1 MDTNIKVLCIRK
13 NETSKA
19 RDWKFYLVDEIIPD
33 AIMDIYTIHGK
44 ESLDPSRLYP
54 KFFKIMGKFKIIGKQ
69 TETYTYKSGYTKES
83 NMTATWSSLLVS
95 KMQEAVYQGK
105 YFCTYTDYDD
115 FFKDFPLFHQDEF
128 KQYFE
133 NFFTVNKIGGRKN
146 E

>member
-19 RDWKFYLVDEIIPD
+19 RDWKFYLVNEIIPD
-33 AIMDIYTIHGK
+33 VVMEITTIHGK

-69 TETYTYKSGYTKES
+69 TETYTDESKDTKES
-83 NMTATWSSLLVS
+83 NMTANWNRLIAS
-95 KMQEAVYQGK
+95 KMKEAAYQGED
-105 YFCTYTDYDD
+105 FHTYSDYDD
-115 FFKDFPLFHQDEF
+115 FFKDFPLFHQNKF
-128 KQYFE
+128 KRYFG
-133 NFFTVNKIGGRKN
+133 KIPFCC